1 MVASKGSNDDRDL
14 VGRARRGD
22 REAFTQ
28 LIMQYQVPLDNM
40 ALRMV
45 GRPDDAAD
53 IAQEAFLRAWEKIRT
68 LREAPFK
75 SWLFQIAANLCY
87 DHFRRGRRYGV
98 MPEDDQT
105 STSNVVGLGIATP
118 DPQERAEANER
129 TRLVRDSIAA
139 LDHDM
144 RIAIVLRDVN
154 GMAYN
159 EIAAVLRV
167 PLGTVKSRIA
177 RARAQVQECL
187 QQHPDFFPT
196 REDACAECTR
206 RLEGLRETVHAV
218 RALPMDTPTR
228 TFTIPAQR
236 RQSFRWA
243 PVGWVGGVAA
253 AFLVVALGVT
263 QLHGPAGSTASTSGG
278 FSEHRAVAPAASQ
291 GQILDSSRSGAASQA
306 FNPILN
312 TVTVT

>member
-1 MVASKGSNDDRDL
+1 MVPSKSSNDDRDL

-28 LIMQYQVPLDNM
+28 LIMQYQVPLYNM

-68 LREAPFK
+68 LRDAPFK

-98 MPEDDQT
+98 MPDEDQT
-105 STSNVVGLGIATP
+105 SNQASNVVGLGIATS

-129 TRLVRDSIAA
+129 TRLVRDCIQA
-139 LDHDM
+139 LEHDM
-144 RIAIVLRDVN
+144 RIAIILRDVN
-154 GMAYN
+154 GMAYD

-177 RARAQVQECL
+177 RARAQVQERL
-187 QQHPDFFPT
+187 QQHPDFFPA
-196 REDACAECTR
+196 RED
-206 RLEGLRETVHAV
+206 VHA
-218 RALPMDTPTR
+218 D
-228 TFTIPAQR
+228 
-236 RQSFRWA
+236 
-243 PVGWVGGVAA
+243 
-253 AFLVVALGVT
+253 
-263 QLHGPAGSTASTSGG
+263 
-278 FSEHRAVAPAASQ
+278 
-291 GQILDSSRSGAASQA
+291 
-306 FNPILN
+306 
-312 TVTVT
+312 